1 MLCQKNDEHL
11 NPLQIAVENGSEQI
25 TNYLLDKL
33 SLHTYCNNPYL
44 VHRAA
49 RKGYAAIIRSLYNVC
64 KP

>member
-1 MLCQKNDEHL
+1 MLCQKNDEQL

-49 RKGYAAIIRSLYNVC
+49 RKGYVC
-64 KP
+64 KL